1 MTQVDG
7 EDGLLPLLQE
17 ENDHEGE
24 RVGGDAAFSLAVNV
38 AQLGQ
43 EEEHRKRV
51 SPHPACAPLS
61 RRRRRR
67 LYPRPVPEGQ
77 HQGNQ
82 SGLQFSQS
90 CQVIGGQTGDVVPCR
105 HLTEQA
111 AAEKGGEALIS
122 HSLHW

>member
-43 EEEHRKRV
+43 EEEHRKSV
-51 SPHPACAPLS
+51 SPHPACVPLS
-61 RRRRRR
+61 GEGGGGFTLAQCRKASTRGTSLGSSLARAARWLVVRQATSFPAVT
-67 LYPRPVPEGQ
+67 LQSRPL
-77 HQGNQ
+77 Q
-82 SGLQFSQS
+82 SNAGK
-90 CQVIGGQTGDVVPCR
+90 
-105 HLTEQA
+105 EQ
-111 AAEKGGEALIS
+111 EIKKL
-122 HSLHW
+122 